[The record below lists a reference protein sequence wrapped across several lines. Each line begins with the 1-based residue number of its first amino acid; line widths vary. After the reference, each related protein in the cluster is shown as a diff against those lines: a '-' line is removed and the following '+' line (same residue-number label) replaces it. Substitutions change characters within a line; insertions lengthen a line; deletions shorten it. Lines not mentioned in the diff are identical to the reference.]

1 MSLMSPRRLVNRSP
15 RARVVAAV
23 LLVVLLTTAAGEQRK
38 DGPVYKDPS
47 APVPA
52 RVADLLGRMTVGEK
66 AGQLAM
72 IHVGRLRSAADLN
85 EVFTQAQVGSI
96 LSGGGE
102 TPGSDDTPAG
112 WARGINSLQ
121 RFALEHSRL
130 GIPIVYGSDA
140 THGFTG
146 ARGAEIFPQQL
157 GLGATGDPAVV
168 QALSKVTAR
177 VASSAG
183 VRWIFGPVGDV
194 ARDLRWGRYYETF
207 GENPAAAGR
216 FVAAV
221 VRGLQGDPDTPAVAA
236 TPKHFLGYSQPRN
249 GVDTAP
255 AQLSEAELENVFAPP
270 FGAAIDAGVLTV
282 MNQHGWVNGKPTVAS
297 PALLQTLLR
306 DRLGFR
312 GVTLSDWGDVEN
324 LFCSCQ
330 GAPAVTRMPHYVQ
343 DYEHAAA
350 AALDSGLDV
359 SMVPDRALQFTQAVQ
374 AAVRDGLVTT
384 ATLDAAVSR
393 VLTLKFRL
401 GLFERPYAGID
412 PRPART
418 PADRKLALRAA
429 QESLTLL
436 RNARRLLPLAKSGPV
451 LVVGP
456 NADDLSRQYGGWT
469 VGWQGVPQG
478 VQPPPG
484 VTVLAGVRAALGTGK
499 VRTADWTDAAAVR
512 KAARGARA
520 AVVVIGEGPYAEW
533 MGDSP
538 TAALPADQTRL
549 VRAIEAMGLP
559 TVLVLISGRPLMITD
574 LIRRADAFLM
584 AYLPGSEGGTAVANL
599 LFGRAGA
606 RGKLPFTWPAT
617 IRDVPMALGKRLDG
631 RPATPLFRLG
641 AGLTTRTPT

>member
-1 MSLMSPRRLVNRSP
+1 MLSRAPRG
-15 RARVVAAV
+15 RVFCGA
-23 LLVVLLTTAAGEQRK
+23 LLAVLLTTAAGGQPK
-38 DGPVYKDPS
+38 DVPVYKDPS
-47 APVPA
+47 APIPA
-52 RVADLLGRMTVGEK
+52 RVADLLARMTIGEK

-72 IHVGRLRSAADLN
+72 IHVGRLRGPADLQ
-85 EVFTQAQVGSI
+85 EVFTQAEVGSI

-102 TPGSDDTPAG
+102 TPGTDDTLAG
-112 WARGINSLQ
+112 WARGINALQ

-157 GLGATGDPAVV
+157 GLAATGDPAVV
-168 QALSKVTAR
+168 EALSRVTAR

-207 GENPAAAGR
+207 GEDPAAAGR

-221 VRGLQGDPDTPAVAA
+221 VRGMQGDRDTPVVAA
-236 TPKHFLGYSQPRN
+236 TPKHFLGYSQPK
-249 GVDTAP
+249 GGIDTAP
-255 AQLSEAELENVFAPP
+255 AQLTQAELEKVFARP
-270 FGAAIDAGVLTV
+270 FSAAVDAGALTV

-297 PALLQTLLR
+297 PALLRTLLR

-330 GAPAVTRMPHYVQ
+330 GAPAVTRLPHYVQ

-350 AALDSGLDV
+350 AALNSGLDM
-359 SMVPDRALQFTQAVQ
+359 SMVPERALQFTQAVQ
-374 AAVRDGLVTT
+374 AAVRDKLVTE
-384 ATLDAAVSR
+384 ATLDAAVSH

-401 GLFERPYAGID
+401 GLFERPYAAID
-412 PRPART
+412 PGPART

-429 QESLTLL
+429 QESLTVL
-436 RNARRLLPLAKSGPV
+436 RNRNRLLPLAKGGPV

-478 VQPPPG
+478 AQAPPG
-484 VTVLAGVRAALGTGK
+484 VTVLAGIRAVLGSGN
-499 VRTADWTDAAAVR
+499 VRTADWTDPAAVR
-512 KAARGARA
+512 RAARGARA
-520 AVVVIGEGPYAEW
+520 AVVVVGEGAYAEW
-533 MGDSP
+533 LGDSP
-538 TAALPADQTRL
+538 TAALPADQIRF
-549 VRAIEAMGLP
+549 VRTIEAADIP
-559 TVLVLISGRPLMITD
+559 IVLVLVAGRPLMITD
-574 LIRRADAFLM
+574 LIRHADAFLM
-584 AYLPGSEGGTAVANL
+584 AYLPGSEGGTAIANV

-617 IRDVPMALGKRLDG
+617 VRDVPMALGKRLDG

-641 AGLTTRTPT
+641 DGLTTR